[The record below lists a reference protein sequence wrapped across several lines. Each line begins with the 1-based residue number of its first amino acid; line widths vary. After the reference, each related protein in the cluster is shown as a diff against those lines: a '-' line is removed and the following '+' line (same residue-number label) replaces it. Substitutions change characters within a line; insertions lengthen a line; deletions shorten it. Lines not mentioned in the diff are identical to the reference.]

1 MVSVLDPTPRAATG
15 EITMALKDKAITI
28 VVFMIFLNAAP
39 GVMMASGVAEDMGI
53 DPSVSGGDNINAAND
68 DMEDVRVSGGLAQ
81 TLFTLYTSVTG
92 PVGTLLGVLIGAE
105 LMFMSLGVPEWL
117 VTFLFAPKWI
127 IFGGTLIYV
136 LAGRRL

>member
-1 MVSVLDPTPRAATG
+1 
-15 EITMALKDKAITI
+15 MALKDKAMLI
-28 VVFMIFLNAAP
+28 VVFMIFLNAVP
-39 GVMMASGVAEDMGI
+39 GLMIASGVAEDMGI
-53 DPSVSGGDNINAAND
+53 DPSVAGGHNIADANQE
-68 DMEDVRVSGGLAQ
+68 MKDVRVSGGLAQ

-92 PVGTLLGVLIGAE
+92 PLRVVMGVLIGGE

-117 VTFLFAPKWI
+117 ITFLFAPKWI